1 MKFSK
6 VSLAAAMG
14 LMLAAGM
21 ANAQDQGHG
30 KVTFTGSIID
40 APCSINPDSIDQT
53 VGMGQISNVAL
64 KANGNTG
71 TSVPR
76 NFEIKLENCDVST
89 LKTVKTT
96 FTGAEGATDG
106 SLGITGTAKGA
117 SIILTNGDGQQSNS
131 AKRLQRISCR
141 KATTRCCFLLICRVM
156 AHLQPS
162 SRVILLLS
170 QTLRWLTSKSGS
182 TGLHTSAQAGV

>member
-21 ANAQDQGHG
+21 ANAKDQGHG

-53 VGMGQISNVAL
+53 VNMGQISNVAL

-76 NFEIKLENCDVST
+76 NFEIKLENCDVTT

-96 FTGAEGATDG
+96 FTGAEGAIDG
-106 SLGITGTAKGA
+106 ALGITGTAKGA
-117 SIILTNGDGQQSNS
+117 SIVLTNGDGQQIKLGQAS
-131 AKRLQRISCR
+131 Q
-141 KATTRCCFLLICRVM
+141 
-156 AHLQPS
+156 AHEL
-162 SRVILLLS
+162 
-170 QTLRWLTSKSGS
+170 
-182 TGLHTSAQAGV
+182 QAGNNTLLFSAYLQGEGASATVTPGDFTAVADFTLAYQ

>member
-21 ANAQDQGHG
+21 ANAKDEGHG

-53 VGMGQISNVAL
+53 VEIGQVSNVAL
-64 KANGNTG
+64 AANGNTG

-76 NFEIKLENCDVST
+76 NFEIKLENCDVT
-89 LKTVKTT
+89 TGATVKTT

-117 SIILTNGDGQQSNS
+117 SLILTNGNGEQIKLGEASDAHQLQKGNNTLLFSAYLQGDGAS
-131 AKRLQRISCR
+131 ATITPGDFS
-141 KATTRCCFLLICRVM
+141 AVADFT
-156 AHLQPS
+156 
-162 SRVILLLS
+162 LS
-170 QTLRWLTSKSGS
+170 YQ
-182 TGLHTSAQAGV
+182 

>member
-21 ANAQDQGHG
+21 ANAADQGNG

-53 VGMGQISNVAL
+53 VEIGQVSNVAL
-64 KANGNTG
+64 AVNSNTG

-76 NFEIKLENCDVST
+76 NFEIKLENCDVTTTAGS
-89 LKTVKTT
+89 KVKTT
-96 FTGAEGATDG
+96 FTGAAGATAG

-117 SIILTNGDGQQSNS
+117 SLILTDGNGKQIKLGEESDPHQLQKGNNTLLFSAYLQGDGAS
-131 AKRLQRISCR
+131 ATITPGDFT
-141 KATTRCCFLLICRVM
+141 AVADF
-156 AHLQPS
+156 
-162 SRVILLLS
+162 
-170 QTLRWLTSKSGS
+170 TL
-182 TGLHTSAQAGV
+182 AYQ